1 MKFKSFLLTFMS
13 LSLLLACGK
22 DGSQVEQSLTM
33 DPATLTVM
41 VGKTAQ
47 LTVVANPT
55 VDASELEW
63 TSSNTAVATVDANGV
78 VTGVQPG
85 SVNIVV
91 SHKASL
97 KKAGCMVTVIE
108 AVAGFS
114 GGDGSSENPYQI
126 STTAD
131 LLSLAAQFADLA
143 KSPKYISKSYVQTSD
158 IDMASAGTIAPLCPS
173 NATSTAPFTGVY
185 DGAGYKISNLSIA
198 NVSEGDTHYASGL
211 FGYVGKGA
219 IVKGVNLS
227 TAKITA
233 AGQYAGGIVGYSEG
247 AEVSGC
253 SFNGTI
259 TSSAKYAYG
268 SFTEASVAGGIVG
281 IAVGGSVKDCSSTG
295 NVNADG
301 QMVGGIVGAAASG
314 AVVSGC
320 SVPQGAT
327 TYSAYY
333 VKNVPSLVGG
343 IAGYIAGSS
352 SVSNCSVESS
362 VASRGIAVGG
372 IVGRLELGSVTGSV
386 LGAHAVVTTSACDA
400 GGIVAQLIT
409 TSAANEHCVVEG
421 CAAYGNINGGY
432 SVSGIV
438 SHIEPTMTT
447 DVVDIVNCIYSGGEI
462 TSSSYNAYGYALAAG
477 ISGWVG
483 DSGKNFG
490 TTNIINC
497 ATLPGAIYC
506 VGTSGLKGCTA
517 GMFGYEGSMTFHVT
531 GCYSNVQS
539 DDIQFGSS
547 PITSATFTL
556 FGSLYGKCATSKV
569 LYKHVYGSTDIQLGP
584 AFSSVEKAGCTDDCV
599 QISDANMK
607 DGTLLAKLNAS
618 VTEYNATSP
627 SVKAKNWV
635 ANASGYPVIEG
646 LPADPHPVTTQP
658 KKVSIIGDSI
668 STFYGYTVAY
678 YYCHYPATDGTVTS
692 VDQTYWY
699 QLIYDKMK
707 NAKLEK
713 NISYSGTVVAKTTD
727 ASFSGQYWYGYD
739 FCKRF
744 IDQGLG
750 HPDVVLIHGGT
761 NDYIKNIN
769 KLATGY
775 DMQGTKYPSD
785 AEFSA
790 MFSTADAATTLTDIK
805 ALDDVTFCT
814 AYIKLL
820 KLVKTIYSSAKI
832 VIVIGDYIS
841 EGMEKSIIKIADHYG
856 VKYVDLYAVNGFNGI
871 TTDPSYNPMPKHDNY
886 CHPGVEAFKF
896 IANKIYTEQGA
907 YLEK

>member
-1 MKFKSFLLTFMS
+1 MKFNSFLIAFLS
-13 LSLLLACGK
+13 LSLLFACGK
-22 DGSQVEQSLTM
+22 DGSQVAQTLTM

-47 LTVVANPT
+47 LTAVAAPA
-55 VDASELEW
+55 VEASELEW
-63 TSSNTAVATVDANGV
+63 TSSNTSVATVDANGV

-85 SVNIVV
+85 SVNVV
-91 SHKASL
+91 VTHKASL

-114 GGDGSSENPYQI
+114 GGDGTVENPYKI

-131 LLSLAAQFADLA
+131 LLSLAAQFTNPEKVA
-143 KSPKYISKSYVQTSD
+143 KYIGKSYVQTAD
-158 IDMASAGTIAPLCPS
+158 IDMASAGTIAPFCPS
-173 NATSTAPFTGVY
+173 NATPSVPFTGVY
-185 DGAGYKISNLSIA
+185 DGAGYKISNLSVVNKA
-198 NVSEGDTHYASGL
+198 EGDVQYASGF
-211 FGYVGKGA
+211 FGYLGKGA

-227 TAKITA
+227 VAKISA
-233 AGQYAGGIVGYSEG
+233 SGQYSGGIAGYSEG
-247 AEVSGC
+247 AEVSNC
-253 SFNGTI
+253 SFGGDLS
-259 TSSAKYAYG
+259 SSAKAKYG
-268 SFTEASVAGGIVG
+268 SFSDASVSGGIVG
-281 IAVGGSVKDCSSTG
+281 IAVGGSVKDCSSSG

-301 QMVGGIVGAAASG
+301 QMVGGIVGVAAFE

-320 SVPQGAT
+320 SVAQGTT
-327 TYSAYY
+327 TYSSYY
-333 VKNVPSLVGG
+333 VKDVPDMVGG
-343 IAGYIAGSS
+343 IAGYVQGSS
-352 SVSNCSVESS
+352 TVSGCFVENT
-362 VASRGIAVGG
+362 VAARGIAVGG

-386 LGAHAVVTTSACDA
+386 LGAQAVVTTSAYDV
-400 GGIVAQLIT
+400 GGVVAQLIT
-409 TSAANEHCVVEG
+409 TSTANDHCVVEG
-421 CAAYGNINGGY
+421 CAAYGDLKGGY

-438 SHIEPTMTT
+438 SRIEPTVST
-447 DVVDIVNCIYSGGEI
+447 DVVDIVNCLYSGGEI
-462 TSSSYNAYGYALAAG
+462 TSSSYNQYGYGLAAG
-477 ISGWVG
+477 ISGWIG
-483 DSGKNFG
+483 WATGSFG
-490 TTNIINC
+490 TTNITNC
-497 ATLPGAIYC
+497 ASLPGAIYC
-506 VGTSGLKGCTA
+506 VGTTGLKGCVA

-539 DDIQFGSS
+539 DGIKFGSS

-556 FGSLYGKCATSKV
+556 YGSVYGKCATSKV
-569 LYKHVYGSTDIQLGP
+569 LYKHVYGTTDIQLGP
-584 AFSSVEKAGCTDDCV
+584 AFSSVEKAGCTDDCA
-599 QISDANMK
+599 QISVANMK
-607 DGTLLAKLNAS
+607 DGTLLAKLNAA
-618 VTEYNATSP
+618 VTEYNSTSP
-627 SVKAKNWV
+627 AVKAKNWV
-635 ANASGYPVIEG
+635 ADASGYPVIEG

-678 YYCHYPATDGTVTS
+678 YYCHYPATNGTVTS

-713 NISYSGTVVAKTTD
+713 NISYSGTVVARTTD
-727 ASFSGQYWYGYD
+727 DSFKGQYWYGYD

-769 KLATGY
+769 KLYTGY
-775 DMQGTKYPSD
+775 DMTGTKYPSD
-785 AEFSA
+785 AEFSS
-790 MFSTADAATTLTDIK
+790 MFSAADAATTLTAVK

-814 AYIKLL
+814 AYIKLI
-820 KLVKTIYSSAKI
+820 KLVKSTYPSAKI

-856 VKYVDLYAVNGFNGI
+856 VKYVDLFTVNGFNGI